1 MLWRK
6 MLRDILSNKGSY
18 LACLVLV
25 LIGLVVFTAFSILS
39 DNLRLSKEGF
49 YTGQNFADG
58 FVELTSMP
66 QRHVERLSRIDGI
79 KHLSGRLVR
88 EVRLYAPQRQES
100 VYLRLVTLDL
110 TDPQRVNDALLL
122 DGTELTGGALNAWID
137 NKFFEANGLELGQD
151 LQVIAGGRLHEL
163 TLTGVGMS
171 PEFTYPL
178 RDLKELYPNPEQFGI
193 AFVPLEDMATL
204 FPDTRDRVNDLV
216 FTLEAGAD
224 FDRVKELLEP
234 ELDQYGLRLIYSRED
249 QISHVML
256 AEEINGIN
264 SMSKAL
270 PLLFLSIAGIILYIM
285 LKRLVEQQR
294 GQIGLLK
301 AFGYTNREVVV
312 HYLSYALV
320 LGSIGGLIGGSLGIL
335 MATPLTKML
344 LMFFNVP
351 AVFAGFSL
359 YHLVMGLLLS
369 VSIFLFAGYHGCK
382 DALKLEPAEAMRPPA
397 PPFSGKS
404 FLERFGFFWGMLTIQ
419 GMMAVRNLSRNPGRS
434 IFLFLGIMISCAV
447 IAMTWSMNDMVDKLV
462 FYQFEE
468 VETYDAKMTL
478 SLPAD
483 RKTVVRELEKLPEV
497 TRVEPLL
504 EVPVALSHKWLEENV
519 LLLGIA
525 AESTF
530 YNILDKRSNRIAP
543 AKDGL
548 ILSERLA
555 QKLDVQQGDL
565 LDFGSPLFRLAKDQQ
580 VEVVEII
587 PQYLGMN
594 AYMELSALEGMLRQG
609 KLATSL
615 LIGVGGNTDETVGQS
630 ISTLRDRYR
639 ESDFVAGVDGR
650 EERFRQTR
658 ELMETFGSA
667 IYLYVFI
674 GVITG
679 FSIIYSS
686 SFIILSER
694 SRELASMMVLGM
706 TPREVFSVITFEQ
719 WFISLFAILAGIPLA
734 QMMQWGMAMEM
745 STDMYTI
752 PGELSMQSLYVAP
765 LIAGLS
771 IWLAQRF
778 VLSKIEKL
786 SLIDVLKTRE

>member
-6 MLRDILSNKGSY
+6 MLRDILGNKGSY

-39 DNLRLSKEGF
+39 DNLRLSKEEF

-58 FVELTSMP
+58 FVELTTMP
-66 QRHVERLSRIDGI
+66 QRHVETLSRIDGI
-79 KHLSGRLVR
+79 SHLSGRLVR

-100 VYLRLVTLDL
+100 VYLRLVSLDL
-110 TDPQRVNDALLL
+110 TDPGRVNDALLL
-122 DGTELTGGALNAWID
+122 SGAELTGGALNAWID
-137 NKFFEANGLELGQD
+137 NKFFEANGLELGQS

-178 RDLKELYPNPEQFGI
+178 RDLKEFYPNPEQFGI
-193 AFVPLEDMATL
+193 AFVPLEDMSTL

-224 FDRVKELLEP
+224 FDRIKELLEP
-234 ELDQYGLRLIYSRED
+234 ELEQYGLRAIYPRED
-249 QISHVML
+249 QLSHVML
-256 AEEINGIN
+256 TEEINGIN

-270 PLLFLSIAGIILYIM
+270 PLLFLFIAGIILYIM

-320 LGSIGGLIGGSLGIL
+320 VGSIGGLIGGSLGIL
-335 MATPLTKML
+335 LATPMTNL
-344 LMFFNVP
+344 LFVFFNVP
-351 AVFAGFSL
+351 PVYTGFSL
-359 YHLVMGLLLS
+359 YYLVTGLLLS

-382 DALKLEPAEAMRPPA
+382 DALKLKPAEAMRPPA

-404 FLERFGFFWGMLTIQ
+404 LLERVGFFWGMLTIQ
-419 GMMAVRNLSRNPGRS
+419 GMMAVRNLSRNLGRS
-434 IFLFLGIMISCAV
+434 VFLFLGIMISCAV
-447 IAMTWSMNDMVDKLV
+447 VAMTWSFNDMVDKLV

-468 VETYDAKMTL
+468 VETYDAKLTL
-478 SLPAD
+478 NLPAE
-483 RKTVVRELEKLPEV
+483 RKAVARELEKLPEV
-497 TRVEPLL
+497 MRAEPML
-504 EVPVALSHKWLEENV
+504 EVPVALSHKWLEEDV
-519 LLLGIA
+519 LLLGITA
-525 AESTF
+525 DSTF
-530 YNILDKRSNRIAP
+530 YNILDKRSNRIVP
-543 AKDGL
+543 EKDGL

-555 QKLDVQQGDL
+555 QKLDVQKGDS

-580 VEVVEII
+580 VKVVEII

-594 AYMELSALEGMLRQG
+594 AYMELSAVEGMLRQG
-609 KLATSL
+609 KLATSFL
-615 LIGVGGNTDETVGQS
+615 LSVRGDTDETVGHN

-658 ELMETFGSA
+658 ELMETFGSV

-719 WFISLFAILAGIPLA
+719 WFISFFAILAGIPLA
-734 QMMQWGMAMEM
+734 QMMQWGFAMEM

-752 PGELSMQSLYVAP
+752 PGELTLQSLFVAP
-765 LIAGLS
+765 LITGLS